1 MPLQSNP
8 KELARLHVHVS
19 GLVQGVNFRWF
30 TQQRANDLGVRG
42 WVRNRSDGSVEVMA
56 EGERRD
62 LEALLDTVR
71 TGPSAAVVESVDAQ
85 WSSPTGEF
93 GRFEVRY

>member
-1 MPLQSNP
+1 MTLQRN
-8 KELARLHVHVS
+8 LTDWARLHVHVS

-30 TQQRANDLGVRG
+30 TQRRANDLGVRG
-42 WVRNRSDGSVEVMA
+42 WVRNLPDGSVEVVA
-56 EGERRD
+56 EGERPA
-62 LEALLDTVR
+62 LEALLQTVR
-71 TGPSAAVVESVDAQ
+71 EGPSAAVVESVDVQ